1 MSVNQPSFASL
12 TKYLSQLDK
21 HHISTWITD
30 RESDGT
36 PEHPIQMPFVDY
48 SDMVHRFIDD
58 VYEYVE
64 TCKDLELNR
73 YGEILERNGL
83 EWGESMSAADVST
96 LDAQCVMALIVG
108 AVRAERFCDGVLLG
122 FFRDGSIQK
131 WLTRLKEIDGGTV

>member
-1 MSVNQPSFASL
+1 MKFSIIVPIYNVEEYIDKYIAYCEKINSSPSTIRGYESIKRNLSEEFLDLRFSDL
-12 TKYLSQLDK
+12 TN
-21 HHISTWITD
+21 TD
-30 RESDGT
+30 
-36 PEHPIQMPFVDY
+36 IQ
-48 SDMVHRFIDD
+48 R
-58 VYEYVE
+58 
-64 TCKDLELNR
+64 ELNR

-96 LDAQCVMALIVG
+96 LDAQCVMALLVG